1 MLLFRRS
8 PISLG
13 EVRRSLIE
21 SWVILKTNLRLVK
34 IRRRDCIFIP
44 AKTPPVPI
52 LILNPQERH
61 VKIAASSCTAL
72 AIVEAKLTESSKFAW

>member
-8 PISLG
+8 PISFG

-52 LILNPQERH
+52 LNPQERH

-72 AIVEAKLTESSKFAW
+72 AIVAGQIDGEFKVCMVT